1 MTGDDIFYTASDG
14 LALHAKSYGPSTA
27 EPAIVC
33 LHGLTRN
40 HKDFEPMIAALGMPA
55 RFISVDIRGRGQSAR
70 DPDPGNYNPAI
81 YAGDVL
87 VLLDQL
93 KLDRVHLIG
102 TSMGGIIS
110 MILMTM
116 IPDRISSVV
125 LNDVGPIVE
134 QAGLKRIMTSAA
146 PASGFDSWSAAADA
160 IAQAQAMPYPHL
172 RPEDWMAFARRT
184 CREEDNGQVVPD
196 FDPAIITPVPDKPPG
211 LAARVGM
218 WRLFAKMKPAPL
230 LVIRG
235 GNSDILSART
245 AEKMVKRHK
254 RASLAT
260 IPGVGHA
267 PLLNEP
273 ESLSAIRHFLGETA
287 A

>member
-1 MTGDDIFYTASDG
+1 MTGDDIFYTSSEG
-14 LALHAKSYGPSTA
+14 LALHAKSYGASNDSS
-27 EPAIVC
+27 AIVC

-40 HKDFEPMIAALGMPA
+40 HKDFEPMIAGLGMSA
-55 RFISVDIRGRGQSAR
+55 RFISVDIRGRGQSEC
-70 DPDPGNYNPAI
+70 DPDPAKYNPAI

-87 VLLDQL
+87 ALLDQL
-93 KLDRVHLIG
+93 KLERVQLIG

-116 IPDRISSVV
+116 IPDRIAAIV
-125 LNDVGPIVE
+125 LNDVGPRVE
-134 QAGLKRIMTSAA
+134 PTGLQRIIRSAA
-146 PASGFDSWSAAADA
+146 PVTGFESWSVAAEA
-160 IAQAQAMPYPHL
+160 IARAQAVPYPHL
-172 RPEDWMAFARRT
+172 TSEDWMAFARRT
-184 CREEDNGQVVPD
+184 CRQLDDGQVVAD
-196 FDPAIITPVPDKPPG
+196 FDPAIITGASDAKPG
-211 LAARVGM
+211 LMARLGM
-218 WRLFAKMKPAPL
+218 WRLFAQMKAVPL
-230 LVIRG
+230 LVLRG
-235 GNSDILSART
+235 EHSDILSAKT
-245 AEKMVKRHK
+245 ADRMVKRHK

>member
-1 MTGDDIFYTASDG
+1 MTGEDIFYKASDG
-14 LALHAKSYGPSTA
+14 LTLHAKSYGPSA
-27 EPAIVC
+27 SGPAIVC

-40 HKDFEPMIAALGMPA
+40 HKDFEPMIAALGLPA
-55 RFISVDIRGRGQSAR
+55 RFISVDIRGRGQSDR
-70 DPDPGNYNPAI
+70 DPNPANYNPAV

-87 VLLDQL
+87 GLLDQL

-116 IPDRISSVV
+116 IPDRISRVV

-134 QAGLKRIMTSAA
+134 QAGLRRIMTSAA

-160 IAQAQAMPYPHL
+160 IAQAQAVSYPGL
-172 RPEDWMAFARRT
+172 SLEDWIAFARRT

-211 LAARVGM
+211 LAARLGM

-287 A
+287 V

>member
-1 MTGDDIFYTASDG
+1 MTGDDIFYTSSDG
-14 LALHAKSYGPSTA
+14 LALHARSYGASNDGS
-27 EPAIVC
+27 AIVC

-40 HKDFEPMIAALGMPA
+40 HKDFEPMIAGLGMSD
-55 RFISVDIRGRGQSAR
+55 RFISVDIRGRGQSER
-70 DPDPGNYNPAI
+70 DPDPANYNPAI

-93 KLDRVHLIG
+93 KLERVHLIG

-125 LNDVGPIVE
+125 LNDVGPVVE
-134 QAGLKRIMTSAA
+134 QAGLRRIMASAA
-146 PASGFDSWSAAADA
+146 PSAGYGSWSAAAEA
-160 IAQAQAMPYPHL
+160 VARSQAVPYPRL
-172 RPEDWMAFARRT
+172 TPEDWIAFARRT
-184 CREEDNGQVVPD
+184 HREEDNGQVVPD

-211 LAARVGM
+211 LAARLGM
-218 WRLFAKMKPAPL
+218 WRLFAKMKTAPL

-235 GNSDILSART
+235 EQSDILSAKT
-245 AEKMVKRHK
+245 ADKMVKRHK

>member
-1 MTGDDIFYTASDG
+1 MKADDIFYTAPDG
-14 LALHAKSYGPSTA
+14 LALHAKSYGASNDGS
-27 EPAIVC
+27 AIVC

-40 HKDFEPMIAALGMPA
+40 HKDFEPMIAALAMPA
-55 RFISVDIRGRGQSAR
+55 RFISVDVRGRGQSAR
-70 DPDPGNYNPAI
+70 DPNPANYNPAV

-87 VLLDQL
+87 GLLDQL
-93 KLDRVHLIG
+93 KLGRVHLVG

-125 LNDVGPIVE
+125 LNDVGPVVE
-134 QAGLKRIMTSAA
+134 QAGLRRIMTSAA
-146 PASGFDSWSAAADA
+146 PSAGYDSWGAAAEA
-160 IAQAQAMPYPHL
+160 AARAQAVPYPRL
-172 RPEDWMAFARRT
+172 SPEEWMAFARRT
-184 CREEDNGQVVPD
+184 HREEENGRVVPD
-196 FDPAIITPVPDKPPG
+196 FDPAIITPVPDKRPG
-211 LAARVGM
+211 LAARMGM
-218 WRLFAKMKPAPL
+218 WRLFAKMKPVPL
-230 LVIRG
+230 LVVRG
-235 GNSDILSART
+235 EHSDILSAKT
-245 AEKMVKRHK
+245 ASKMVKRHR

-273 ESLSAIRHFLGETA
+273 ESLSAIRHFLSKTA

>member
-1 MTGDDIFYTASDG
+1 MTGEDIFYTASDG
-14 LALHAKSYGPSTA
+14 LALHAKSYGPSTS

-55 RFISVDIRGRGQSAR
+55 RFISVNIRGRGQSAR
-70 DPDPGNYNPAI
+70 DPEPANYNPAI
-81 YAGDVL
+81 YAADVL

-116 IPDRISSVV
+116 IPERIGSVV

-134 QAGLKRIMTSAA
+134 QAGLRRIMTSAA
-146 PASGFDSWSAAADA
+146 PVSGFDSWSAAVEALA
-160 IAQAQAMPYPHL
+160 HAQAVPYPRL
-172 RPEDWMAFARRT
+172 SLEDWMAFARRT

-196 FDPAIITPVPDKPPG
+196 FDPAIITPVSDAPPG
-211 LAARVGM
+211 FMARLAM

-235 GNSDILSART
+235 EHSDILSAKT
-245 AEKMVKRHK
+245 AAKMVKRHK

-273 ESLSAIRHFLGETA
+273 MAVESIRKFLIEGIA
-287 A
+287 

>member
-14 LALHAKSYGPSTA
+14 LALHARSYGPSTGA
-27 EPAIVC
+27 PAIVC

-55 RFISVDIRGRGQSAR
+55 RFISVDVRGRGQSAR
-70 DPDPGNYNPAI
+70 DPNPANYNPAI

-116 IPDRISSVV
+116 IPDRISRVV
-125 LNDVGPIVE
+125 LNDIGPIVE
-134 QAGLKRIMTSAA
+134 QAGLQRIMTSAA
-146 PASGFDSWSAAADA
+146 PASGFESWSAAAEA
-160 IAQAQAMPYPHL
+160 IAHAQAVPYPGL
-172 RPEDWMAFARRT
+172 SPEDWMAFARRT
-184 CREEDNGQVVPD
+184 CRAEDNGLVVPD
-196 FDPAIITPVPDKPPG
+196 FDPAIITPAPDKPPG
-211 LAARVGM
+211 LAARIGM

-235 GNSDILSART
+235 GHSDILSAKT
-245 AEKMVKRHK
+245 ADKMVRRHK
-254 RASLAT
+254 RSSLAT

-273 ESLSAIRHFLGETA
+273 ESLRAIRHFLGETA
-287 A
+287 G

>member
-14 LALHAKSYGPSTA
+14 LALHAESYGPSTGA
-27 EPAIVC
+27 PAIVC

-55 RFISVDIRGRGQSAR
+55 RFISVDVRGRGQSAR
-70 DPDPGNYNPAI
+70 DPNPANYNPAI

-116 IPDRISSVV
+116 IPDRISRVV
-125 LNDVGPIVE
+125 LNDIGPIVE
-134 QAGLKRIMTSAA
+134 QAGLQRIMTSAA
-146 PASGFDSWSAAADA
+146 PASGFESWSAAAIA
-160 IAQAQAMPYPHL
+160 HAQAVPYPGL
-172 RPEDWMAFARRT
+172 SPEEWMAFARRT
-184 CREEDNGQVVPD
+184 CREEDNGLVVPD
-196 FDPAIITPVPDKPPG
+196 FDPAIITPAPDKPPG
-211 LAARVGM
+211 LAARIGM

-235 GNSDILSART
+235 GHSDILSAKT
-245 AEKMVKRHK
+245 AGKMVRRHK

-287 A
+287 G